1 MDYLNKVLKYIIIS
15 LFVLSLLNYYPNP
28 IVMNNDDMYIIAMS
42 VGIFY
47 AIIDRIF
54 PSITYKKDK

>member
-28 IVMNNDDMYIIAMS
+28 IVMNNNDMYIIAMC

-54 PSITYKKDK
+54 PSIKYENKK